1 MAERVSSLLRR
12 SVEHLED
19 EVPGSYRLLVAEIG
33 PMVVE
38 LDVDGEV
45 FSLRGGDRL
54 QVSDGAAQMPVVRIV
69 TSRVTILDLLD
80 ARVGL
85 GEAVEAGTVWVHGSL
100 DDVQRAHDSLLAYV
114 HAAVRASTQPALLSE
129 LRAGTP

>member
-12 SVEHLED
+12 SVEHLAQ
-19 EVPGSYRLLVAEIG
+19 EVPDSYGLLVTRLG

-45 FSLRGGDRL
+45 FSLRGDGRL
-54 QVSDGAAQMPVVRIV
+54 QVSDGAADTASVHVAA
-69 TSRVTILDLLD
+69 SRVTILDVLD
-80 ARVGL
+80 AGMGL
-85 GEAVEAGTVWVHGSL
+85 GEALEADTIRVRGSL

-114 HAAVRASTQPALLSE
+114 HAAVRAPSQPGLLAE
-129 LRAGTP
+129 LRAGPP

>member
-19 EVPGSYRLLVAEIG
+19 EVPESYRLLVAEIG
-33 PMVVE
+33 PMVVDF
-38 LDVDGEV
+38 DVDGEV

-54 QVSDGAAQMPVVRIV
+54 QVSNGAAQTPSVRIV
-69 TSRVTILDLLD
+69 TSRASILDLLD

-85 GEAVEAGTVWVHGSL
+85 DEAVEAGTVRVHGSL

-114 HAAVRASTQPALLSE
+114 HAAVRASTQPGLLSE
-129 LRAGTP
+129 LRAGA

>member
-12 SVEHLED
+12 SVERLEC
-19 EVPGSYRLLVAEIG
+19 EVPDSYRVLVVALG

-54 QVSDGAAQMPVVRIV
+54 RVSDSAAQLPGARIV
-69 TSRVTILDLLD
+69 TSRVAILDLVD

-85 GEAVEAGTVWVHGSL
+85 GEAVEAGSVSVHGCL
-100 DDVQRAHDSLLAYV
+100 DDVQRAHDSLLSYV
-114 HAAVRASTQPALLSE
+114 HAAVRAPSQPTLLSE

>member
-12 SVEHLED
+12 SVEHLEN
-19 EVPGSYRLLVAEIG
+19 EVPDGYRLLTAKLG

-38 LDVDGEV
+38 LDVDGDV
-45 FSLRGGDRL
+45 FSLRGDGRL
-54 QVSDGAAQMPVVRIV
+54 RVSDGAADTASVRIV
-69 TSRVTILDLLD
+69 TSRDAILDLLD

-85 GEAVEAGTVWVHGSL
+85 GEAVEAGTVSVRGSL
-100 DDVQRAHDSLLAYV
+100 DDVQRANDSLLAYV
-114 HAAVRASTQPALLSE
+114 HAAVRASSQPALLSE

>member
-12 SVEHLED
+12 SVEHLAD
-19 EVPGSYRLLVAEIG
+19 EVPDSYRVLVAKLG

-38 LDVDGEV
+38 LDVDGEA

-54 QVSDGAAQMPVVRIV
+54 AVWDGAAQMAGVRIV
-69 TSRVTILDLLD
+69 TSRVAIVDLLD

-85 GEAVEAGTVWVHGSL
+85 GEAVEAGTVSVHGSL

-114 HAAVRASTQPALLSE
+114 HAAVRASTQPELLSE
-129 LRAGTP
+129 LRVGL

>member
-1 MAERVSSLLRR
+1 MAERISSLLRR

-19 EVPGSYRLLVAEIG
+19 EVPDSYRVLAAELG

-45 FSLRGGDRL
+45 FSLHGCGRL
-54 QVSDGAAQMPVVRIV
+54 QVSDGAAQMPGVRIV
-69 TSRVTILDLLD
+69 TSRVAILDLLD

-85 GEAVEAGTVWVHGSL
+85 GEAVEAGTVSVQGSL
-100 DDVQRAHDSLLAYV
+100 DDIQRAHDALLAYV
-114 HAAVRASTQPALLSE
+114 HAAVRASSQPTLLSE

>member
-1 MAERVSSLLRR
+1 MAEHVSSLLRR
-12 SVEHLED
+12 SVQHLED
-19 EVPGSYRLLVAEIG
+19 EVPDSYRMLVAALG

-45 FSLRGGDRL
+45 FSVRGGDQL
-54 QVSDGAAQMPVVRIV
+54 QVSEGAAQPAGVRV
-69 TSRVTILDLLD
+69 TTSRVAILDLLD
-80 ARVGL
+80 AGVGL
-85 GEAVEAGTVWVHGSL
+85 SQAVEAGRVSVDGSL

-129 LRAGTP
+129 LRAGAT

>member
-1 MAERVSSLLRR
+1 MVEHVSSLLRR

-19 EVPGSYRLLVAEIG
+19 EVPDSYRVLVAELG

-54 QVSDGAAQMPVVRIV
+54 RVSNGAAPVAGVRIT
-69 TSRVTILDLLD
+69 TSRAAILDLVD

-85 GEAVEAGTVWVHGSL
+85 GEAVGADTVAVRGSL

-114 HAAVRASTQPALLSE
+114 HAAVRASSQPALLSE
-129 LRAGTP
+129 LRAGAP

>member
-19 EVPGSYRLLVAEIG
+19 EVPDSYRLLVAELG

-45 FSLRGGDRL
+45 FSLRGGDQL
-54 QVSDGAAQMPVVRIV
+54 AVWDGAAHMAGVRIV
-69 TSRVTILDLLD
+69 TSRVAILDLLD

-85 GEAVEAGTVWVHGSL
+85 GEAVEAGTVSVHGSL

-129 LRAGTP
+129 LRADP

>member
-1 MAERVSSLLRR
+1 MAERVSTLLRR
-12 SVEHLED
+12 SVQHLED
-19 EVPGSYRLLVAEIG
+19 EVPDSYRLLLAELG

-54 QVSDGAAQMPVVRIV
+54 QVSDGAVQTAGARIV
-69 TSRVTILDLLD
+69 TSRVAILDLLD

-85 GEAVEAGTVWVHGSL
+85 GEAVEAGTVGVRGSL
-100 DDVQRAHDSLLAYV
+100 DDVQRAHDTMLAYV
-114 HAAVRASTQPALLSE
+114 HAAVRAPSQPGLLSE
-129 LRAGTP
+129 LRARHP

>member
-12 SVEHLED
+12 SVEHLEN
-19 EVPGSYRLLVAEIG
+19 EVPDSYRLLTAKLG

-38 LDVDGEV
+38 LDVDGDV
-45 FSLRGGDRL
+45 FALRGDGRL
-54 QVSDGAAQMPVVRIV
+54 RVSDGAADTASVRIV
-69 TSRVTILDLLD
+69 TSRDAILDLLD

-85 GEAVEAGTVWVHGSL
+85 GEAVEAGTVSVRGSL
-100 DDVQRAHDSLLAYV
+100 DDVQRAHDSLLAFV
-114 HAAVRASTQPALLSE
+114 HAAVRASSQPALLSE

>member
-12 SVEHLED
+12 SVGHLED
-19 EVPGSYRLLVAEIG
+19 EVPDSYRLLVSRVG

-38 LDVDGEV
+38 LNVDGEV
-45 FSLRGGDRL
+45 FSLSGGQRL
-54 QVSDGAAQMPVVRIV
+54 QVSDGAAQTPSVRIV
-69 TSRVTILDLLD
+69 TSRAGILDLLD

-85 GEAVEAGTVWVHGSL
+85 DEAVEAGTVWVGGSL

-114 HAAVRASTQPALLSE
+114 HAAVRAPTQPGLLSE
-129 LRAGTP
+129 LREGA